1 MFSFYLLSQLN
12 VIVLQPFTWLLCSR
26 EGRCFFGNSYALV
39 IDRSLDIID
48 PSSEIAAFIPNIF
61 DISEI
66 SRRRNQRTEE

>member
-12 VIVLQPFTWLLCSR
+12 VIVQQPFTWLLCSR
-26 EGRCFFGNSYALV
+26 EGRCFFENSYALV
-39 IDRSLDIID
+39 IDRYLDIID
-48 PSSEIAAFIPNIF
+48 SSSEIAAFIPNIF